1 MKRHTTKKN
10 TQNSNAVD
18 NQYASGVKYEAKEF
32 LLYDDVTMEWYEF
45 FYTFTICCC
54 LGISVYSINLD
65 VYL

>member
-10 TQNSNAVD
+10 TQNSNTVD
-18 NQYASGVKYEAKEF
+18 NQCTSGVKYEAKEF